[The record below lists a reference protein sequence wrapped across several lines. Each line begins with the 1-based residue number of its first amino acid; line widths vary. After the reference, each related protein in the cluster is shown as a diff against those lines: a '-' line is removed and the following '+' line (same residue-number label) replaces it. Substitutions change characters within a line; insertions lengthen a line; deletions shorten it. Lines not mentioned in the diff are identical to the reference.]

1 MKCVKLRIKD
11 LSLWSTPEGCRSILI
26 LFYFMFLRITIGVI
40 SNCLPD
46 GFWMLQTEFACCS
59 HKRVRDTNEVTPLG
73 TSEQHRHNRDER
85 CKQIREGGCN

>member
-1 MKCVKLRIKD
+1 
-11 LSLWSTPEGCRSILI
+11 
-26 LFYFMFLRITIGVI
+26 MFLRITIGVI

-85 CKQIREGGCN
+85 CKQIREGGVTETTTVTDMAEVDQQG